1 LISAIEPSVSNQLTS
16 VVSVDGNL
24 IILTGLNAVGI
35 ASLDNAQG
43 ILVRSNT
50 FSTTGFAQPNQ
61 ALWLHSTSVTVRDNT
76 WNAIVPVIVDITTFI
91 SQPTLIL
98 PDFADN
104 LLVTG
109 GGSTVELILTS
120 HQADTYGQLTLITV
134 TAPGSGY
141 SRADISISGS
151 GSGASATAIIEGGQ
165 IIWIV
170 VTNPGSGYGPVGTTL
185 TVNINGDGAGALAT
199 GLVGAP
205 TLSGRRF
212 HCASTM
218 SITFL
223 TPGVTQGLPT
233 WTQSDLVLP
242 AYGSAEIEGVFG
254 NYAITSSPPTG
265 YLTPTNSGNLLI
277 QTITDGDVI
286 VKPDGA
292 GFVQLASDTDPAGI
306 SFQIGHGA
314 PENVVIANP
323 GSDYRNLDGGVGSTL
338 WVKQSGTGSQ
348 GWVAVA

>member
-1 LISAIEPSVSNQLTS
+1 
-16 VVSVDGNL
+16 
-24 IILTGLNAVGI
+24 
-35 ASLDNAQG
+35 
-43 ILVRSNT
+43 
-50 FSTTGFAQPNQ
+50 
-61 ALWLHSTSVTVRDNT
+61 
-76 WNAIVPVIVDITTFI
+76 
-91 SQPTLIL
+91 
-98 PDFADN
+98 
-104 LLVTG
+104 
-109 GGSTVELILTS
+109 LILTS

-134 TAPGSGY
+134 TDPGSGY

-242 AYGSAEIEGVFG
+242 AYGSAEIDGVFG